1 MRYSPFYRII
11 VVVFCLAILGFLLI
25 LPFLND
31 PSTSWVALFV
41 LLGIWGAALVGTIVG
56 MEVMWHKRHKKE
68 DQEKALEPVNDDS
81 EKPEITEDSHE

>member
-11 VVVFCLAILGFLLI
+11 VVVFCFAILGFFVI

-31 PSTSWVALFV
+31 PSPSWVALFV

-56 MEVMWHKRHKKE
+56 MEGMWHKRHKK
-68 DQEKALEPVNDDS
+68 
-81 EKPEITEDSHE
+81 

>member
-1 MRYSPFYRII
+1 MRYFPFYRII
-11 VVVFCLAILGFLLI
+11 VVVFCFAILGFFVI

-31 PSTSWVALFV
+31 PSPSWVALFV

-56 MEVMWHKRHKKE
+56 MEVMWHKRHK
-68 DQEKALEPVNDDS
+68 NDDS

>member
-11 VVVFCLAILGFLLI
+11 VVVFCFAILGVFVI

-31 PSTSWVALFV
+31 PSPSWVALFV

-56 MEVMWHKRHKKE
+56 MEVMWHKRPKKE

>member
-11 VVVFCLAILGFLLI
+11 VVVFCFAILGFFVI

-31 PSTSWVALFV
+31 PSPSWVALFV

-56 MEVMWHKRHKKE
+56 MEVMWYKRHKKE

>member
-11 VVVFCLAILGFLLI
+11 VVVFCFAILGFFVI

-31 PSTSWVALFV
+31 PSPSWVALFV

-56 MEVMWHKRHKKE
+56 MEVMWYKRHKKE
-68 DQEKALEPVNDDS
+68 DQEKALAPVNDDS